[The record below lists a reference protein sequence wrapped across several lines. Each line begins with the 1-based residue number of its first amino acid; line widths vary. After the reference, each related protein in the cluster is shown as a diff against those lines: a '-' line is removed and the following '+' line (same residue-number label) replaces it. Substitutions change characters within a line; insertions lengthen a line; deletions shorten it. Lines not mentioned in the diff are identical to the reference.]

1 MRLPEL
7 VGRKFVAHAGLVPQN
22 FKPPNDKDA
31 DRRRRIATK
40 ASQTTKIGPR

>member
-7 VGRKFVAHAGLVPQN
+7 VGRKFVAQAGLVLHN
-22 FKPPNDKDA
+22 LRPPNDKDA

-40 ASQTTKIGPR
+40 ASQTTKVGPR